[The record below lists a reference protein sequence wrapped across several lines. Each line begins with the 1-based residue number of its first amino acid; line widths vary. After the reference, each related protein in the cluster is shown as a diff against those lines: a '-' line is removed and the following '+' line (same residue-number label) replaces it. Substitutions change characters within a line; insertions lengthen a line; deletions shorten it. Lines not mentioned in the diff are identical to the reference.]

1 MLCVTKSYALPN
13 VDVIIL
19 DSSFKSATLE
29 LIEVLP
35 AKEKTLL
42 ADFWQSFY
50 FVPCPL
56 EKSHT
61 KTIVKFHSN
70 RTLDFPADLTNF
82 LC

>member
-42 ADFWQSFY
+42 AEVWQSFY

-56 EKSHT
+56 EK
-61 KTIVKFHSN
+61 KTIQ
-70 RTLDFPADLTNF
+70 RLLLNF
-82 LC
+82 IQTGL